1 MKRSFSKDYLNKVF
15 SEEIQGLLDKKMFS
29 KSKYFYST
37 RKLPSNTVKI
47 MPLEFVR
54 RFSIVKTYLLCA
66 LLLIVYFISI
76 FKFKSGDRG
85 KNLILIYSLTKEQ
98 AIRNGTTESLRV
110 FLDSKGILSDSDS
123 LTLIEIRRL
132 IRCKRY
138 KTLRTTLDIPLS
150 IFSSKLSIRK
160 RLTCWLSMFKRFY
173 IIIKVQNK
181 NRQAVLIFKEYI
193 FDEIVY
199 SALNENCIEKLIT
212 TQSHVAFQPL
222 IFEFKDLV
230 GKRYMVWYS
239 SNSIP
244 IKYKEIKFKR
254 FQINPAIYENMCI
267 DEHWVWTKQHK
278 DYLGKY
284 SQARIIVKKSMM
296 FYEPEISKDLNNIYD
311 IVIFDV
317 TPHND
322 MKITNNSVYT
332 TNVMIAFITEILDS
346 ITKLNFKHGTK
357 FKVYLKHKRKISK
370 NHSSYYSDFVSTKV
384 KSKEINRLDHD
395 QNLYDVIKRS
405 KLVIGFPFT
414 SPVVIGSELN
424 KPAIFYCSSKMLIPS
439 RKSQTP
445 LFLQSKKSLYAYLE
459 KKLVVVK

>member
-15 SEEIQGLLDKKMFS
+15 SNEIQGLLDKKMFS

-37 RKLPSNTVKI
+37 RKLPSDTVKI
-47 MPLEFVR
+47 MHLDFAQ

-98 AIRNGTTESLRV
+98 AMRNGTTESLRV

-160 RLTCWLSMFKRFY
+160 RLACWLSMFKRFY

-296 FYEPEISKDLNNIYD
+296 FYQSEISKDLNNIYD

-332 TNVMIAFITEILDS
+332 TNEMIAFITEILDS
-346 ITKLNFKHGTK
+346 ITELNFKHGTK
-357 FKVYLKHKRKISK
+357 FRVYLKHKRKISK

-384 KSKEINRLDHD
+384 KSKEINRLGHD

-424 KPAIFYCSSKMLIPS
+424 KPAIFYCSSKMLIHS

>member
-1 MKRSFSKDYLNKVF
+1 MKRSFSKDCLNKVF
-15 SEEIQGLLDKKMFS
+15 SNEIQGLLEKKMFS

-47 MPLEFVR
+47 MPLEFAR

-110 FLDSKGILSDSDS
+110 FLDSKGVLSDSDS

-181 NRQAVLIFKEYI
+181 NRQAALIFKEYI

-254 FQINPAIYENMCI
+254 FQINPAIYKNMCI

-296 FYEPEISKDLNNIYD
+296 FYESEISKDLNDIYD

-317 TPHND
+317 IPHND

-332 TNVMIAFITEILDS
+332 TNEMIAFITEILDS
-346 ITKLNFKHGTK
+346 ITNLNFKHGTK
-357 FKVYLKHKRKISK
+357 FRVYLKHKRKISK

-414 SPVVIGSELN
+414 SPVVIGCELN
-424 KPAIFYCSSKMLIPS
+424 KPAIFYCSSKLLIPS

>member
-1 MKRSFSKDYLNKVF
+1 MKRTFSKDYLNKVF
-15 SEEIQGLLDKKMFS
+15 SNEIQGLLDKKMFS

-37 RKLPSNTVKI
+37 RKLPSNRVKI
-47 MPLEFVR
+47 MPLEFTR

-66 LLLIVYFISI
+66 LLLIVYFINI

-123 LTLIEIRRL
+123 LTLIEIRGL

-199 SALNENCIEKLIT
+199 SALDENCIEKLIT

-222 IFEFKDLV
+222 IFEFRDLV

-278 DYLGKY
+278 EYLGKY

-296 FYEPEISKDLNNIYD
+296 FYESEISKDLNNIYD

-332 TNVMIAFITEILDS
+332 TNEMVAFITEILDS

-357 FKVYLKHKRKISK
+357 FRVYLKHKRKISK

-384 KSKEINRLDHD
+384 KSKEIDRLDHD

-424 KPAIFYCSSKMLIPS
+424 KPAIFYCSSKLLIPS